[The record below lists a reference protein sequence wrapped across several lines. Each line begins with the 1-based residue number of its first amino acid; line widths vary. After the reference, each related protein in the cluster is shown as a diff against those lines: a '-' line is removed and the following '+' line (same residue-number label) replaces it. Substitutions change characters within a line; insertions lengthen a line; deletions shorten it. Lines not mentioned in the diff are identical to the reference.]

1 MKRETATTKPG
12 AVRIIGGALKRSK
25 LEVLDR
31 PGLRPTPSRVRETLF
46 NWLMPAI
53 AEANI
58 VDCFSGTGALGL
70 EALSRGARHTTF
82 IESDPLVCQTLK
94 HNITRFGLTDRAVVV
109 CGDVLSQQ
117 SDLVKQ
123 ANIIFADPPFHH
135 GISQAFLA
143 WIHPE
148 LQPDCRLIIECERT
162 ETLDMTGF
170 EVLKTLH
177 AGMDSVYLLRA
188 TP

>member
-31 PGLRPTPSRVRETLF
+31 PGLRPTPSRVRETIF
-46 NWLMPAI
+46 NWLMPVI
-53 AEANI
+53 ANAQI
-58 VDCFSGTGALGL
+58 LDCFSGTGALGL
-70 EALSRGARHTTF
+70 EALSRGARHATF
-82 IESDPLVCQTLK
+82 IESDPLVCQMLE
-94 HNITRFGLTDRAVVV
+94 HNITRFDLTDRATVLR
-109 CGDVLSQQ
+109 GDVLQQ
-117 SDLVKQ
+117 NLARINHAQV
-123 ANIIFADPPFHH
+123 IFADPPFHH

-143 WIHPE
+143 WIRPE
-148 LQPDCRLIIECERT
+148 LQPDCRLIIECERN
-162 ETLDMTGF
+162 ETLDMTGY